1 MDYAMN
7 IPDKEV
13 KMICPCCGKEI
24 IVVINDIQNF
34 SNDNEL
40 KKILNKVNNKQLIDK
55 NIEFGI
61 LNKNLKE

>member
-1 MDYAMN
+1 MTELK
-7 IPDKEV
+7 IF
-13 KMICPCCGKEI
+13 CPCCGKEI

-40 KKILNKVNNKQLIDK
+40 KKILNKMNNKQLIDK

>member
-1 MDYAMN
+1 MN

-40 KKILNKVNNKQLIDK
+40 NKISK
-55 NIEFGI
+55 NLDIEFGTQ
-61 LNKNLKE
+61 NGGEKN

>member
-13 KMICPCCGKEI
+13 KVICPCCGKEI

-40 KKILNKVNNKQLIDK
+40 KKKSKKLD
-55 NIEFGI
+55 IEFGEQRGGE
-61 LNKNLKE
+61 KENE